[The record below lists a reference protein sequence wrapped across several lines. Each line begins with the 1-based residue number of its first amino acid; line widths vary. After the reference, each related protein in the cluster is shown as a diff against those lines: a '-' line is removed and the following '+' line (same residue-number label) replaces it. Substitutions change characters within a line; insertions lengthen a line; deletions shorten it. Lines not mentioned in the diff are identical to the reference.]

1 VFRTTADG
9 LQVLIVTAKRRPDE
23 WVFPKG
29 HIEADESAADA
40 AVREV
45 HEEAGVAAELL
56 EPIEDVRIRPGGEE
70 QVIRYFLMRA
80 AGDASPGE
88 GRRALWL
95 APREAERQ
103 LSFEEARGTL
113 RRAGTAMARRNQS

>member
-1 VFRTTADG
+1 MFRTTAEG
-9 LQVLIVTAKRRPDE
+9 PQVLLVTARRRPEE

-29 HIEADESAADA
+29 HIESDERAADA

-45 HEEAGVAAELL
+45 REEAGVAAEVL

-80 AGDASPGE
+80 AGDAAPGE

-103 LSFEEARGTL
+103 LSFDEARGTL
-113 RRAGTAMARRNQS
+113 RRARAAMERRRLS